1 MADMSFE
8 NAYAATP
15 RSLTSLREGGVSP
28 TIAAQHYYLDGLGP
42 LEVRGMPRVG
52 RLLLTHGAGAGQTSL
67 FMQRLRESLALHG
80 VQVWAID
87 FAYMQRIWHEDRRR
101 PPPRVES
108 LVDELAVWR
117 DALISLAGDAPSP
130 LWLGG
135 KSMGGRVAS
144 LLAARDE
151 ASGLALFGY
160 PFHPPGKPE
169 RTRLAHWPNLTC
181 PTWVLQGTRD
191 PFGGESEVRE
201 YALPATVHV
210 HFLDDGDH
218 DWQPRRRAGHD
229 QAALIEEA
237 TRIVAVAMQ
246 ASE

>member
-1 MADMSFE
+1 MSFE

-15 RSLTSLREGGVSP
+15 CSLTSLHASGVSS

-42 LEVRGMPRVG
+42 LEVRGMPCVG
-52 RLLLTHGAGAGQTSL
+52 RLLLTHGAGAGQTSR

-87 FAYMQRIWHEDRRR
+87 FAYMQRVWHENRRR
-101 PPPRVES
+101 PPPRIEN
-108 LVDELAVWR
+108 LVDELAAWR
-117 DALISLAGDAPSP
+117 DTLTPLAGEAPSL

-151 ASGLALFGY
+151 APGLALFGY

-181 PTWVLQGTRD
+181 PTRVLQGTRD
-191 PFGGESEVRE
+191 PFGAEGEVRG
-201 YALPATVHV
+201 YALPATAHV

-218 DWQPRRRAGHD
+218 DWQPRRRTGHD
-229 QAALIEEA
+229 QASLIEEA
-237 TRIVAVAMQ
+237 ARVVAAAMS

>member
-1 MADMSFE
+1 MSFE
-8 NAYAATP
+8 HAYAATP
-15 RSLTSLREGGVSP
+15 RSLTSLHVSGVSP
-28 TIAAQHYYLDGLGP
+28 TIAAQHYYLEGLGP
-42 LEVRGMPRVG
+42 LEVRGMPCVG
-52 RLLLTHGAGAGQTSL
+52 RLLLTHGAGAGQTSH

-80 VQVWAID
+80 VQVWGID
-87 FAYMQRIWHEDRRR
+87 FSYMQRIWHEGRRR
-101 PPPRVES
+101 PPPRIES

-117 DALISLAGDAPSP
+117 DALIPLASAAPSP

-135 KSMGGRVAS
+135 KSMGGRVSS

-151 ASGLALFGY
+151 APGLALFGY

-169 RTRLAHWPNLTC
+169 RTRLSHWPNLTC

-191 PFGGESEVRE
+191 PFGRESEVRE
-201 YALPATVHV
+201 YALPATVHM

-237 TRIVAVAMQ
+237 VRVVADAMQ

>member
-1 MADMSFE
+1 MSFE
-8 NAYAATP
+8 HAYAAMP
-15 RSLTSLREGGVSP
+15 RSLASLRDSGVMP
-28 TIAAQHYYLDGLGP
+28 AVAAQHYYLDGWGP
-42 LEVRGMPRVG
+42 LEVCGMPRAG
-52 RLLLTHGAGAGQTSL
+52 RLLLTHGAGAGQTSR
-67 FMQRLRESLALHG
+67 FMQRLRESLVQHG

-87 FAYMQRIWHEDRRR
+87 FAYMQRVWHENRRR
-101 PPPRVES
+101 PPPRVER
-108 LVDELAVWR
+108 LVDELAAWR
-117 DALISLAGDAPSP
+117 DALAPLAGAPSAP

-151 ASGLALFGY
+151 APGLALFGY

-169 RTRLAHWPNLTC
+169 RTRLAHWPTLTC

-191 PFGGESEVRE
+191 PFGNESDVRE
-201 YALPATVHV
+201 YALPATAHV

-229 QAALIEEA
+229 QAALIDA
-237 TRIVAVAMQ
+237 AARVVADAMQ
-246 ASE
+246 ASK